1 MPFAMSQS
9 SDTPVRQAYDLW
21 AERYD
26 SDHNK
31 TRDLDARCLMEANL
45 ELTGKNVVEFGAGT
59 GKNTAFLAR
68 HADQVL
74 AMDLSPGMLDQ
85 ARSRQLGARVQFLEH
100 DVTSTWPLKSGS
112 VDLVIGNLVL
122 EHIEV
127 LAPVVSEAARVLRPG
142 GLLYL
147 AELHPFRQLQGSQA
161 RFEQADGKEVRVD
174 AWYHGVADYCA
185 AARDASLRLVD
196 LREPAD
202 SALTVGARAVPRLL
216 VMQFVKTD

>member
-1 MPFAMSQS
+1 MSQS
-9 SDTPVRQAYDLW
+9 SDTPVKQAYDLW

-26 SDHNK
+26 SDDNK
-31 TRDLDARCLMEANL
+31 TRDLDARCLMEAKL
-45 ELTGKNVVEFGAGT
+45 ELTDRNVVEFGAGT

-68 HADQVL
+68 HADRVL

-85 ARSRQLGARVQFLEH
+85 ARSRQLGAHVQFLEH
-100 DVTSTWPLKSGS
+100 DVTKTWPIRKGS
-112 VDLVIGNLVL
+112 VDFVIGNLVL

-127 LAPVVSEAARVLRPG
+127 LAPVINEAARVLRPG

-161 RFEQADGKEVRVD
+161 RFALANGSELHID

-202 SALTVGARAVPRLL
+202 SGLTVGARAVPRLL
-216 VMQFVKTD
+216 VMQFMRTD